1 MATGFN
7 AQTDAADVTTAAKT
21 KGIDSATQAFQKE
34 LDEIKTA
41 DPTSTDKSSYYS
53 ALNSELEKSGLLPEM
68 AANWAKENYKKLDV
82 DGNGISLSEISIELS
97 NTDKGTKEHAFL
109 LSLKNNY
116 QSMSEQDK
124 KDGGKN
130 DKGDKINAAGI
141 SEKDLNKYIDAKG
154 GDRANMD
161 LAAILT
167 DNKNYLFNALDI
179 ADKGAGGRDGKV
191 SRSDIETFVNDLDTD
206 DDGTVSDQELN
217 SQALQGVEKE
227 DRRKVVDLLKKYS
240 DDDYWHSD
248 SAEKIQKDGR
258 ITMDSLAKGLE
269 FKTTEDVNLGL
280 VGTAKD
286 LILGPFG
293 KGPDKT
299 KQVGDQARM
308 LEAVKELTGDDPT
321 QSNEDQARALSDK
334 DLQDRLAREREAATA
349 KANEGTTPL
358 ADYDKEM
365 IELVLTANKDVVT
378 NAGLMDSEG
387 VISKQ
392 NLDAFWMGLE
402 ENPNAAAGFDSDTMQ
417 ALSMLSQSWKT
428 VSKDGKTLNINDL
441 SPKDF
446 TGSGSGSG
454 SEGPGE
460 TENPDESE
468 SYVVQSGDSFWGI
481 AQSVLGEGASNA
493 DIQAYM
499 QQIAELNKMD
509 LQTII
514 YRNDKLKLPKR
525 PGAE

>member
-1 MATGFN
+1 MATGYE
-7 AQTDAADVTTAAKT
+7 APKDAVTVEDAAKS
-21 KGIDSATQAFQKE
+21 KGVEGATQAFQAE
-34 LDEIKTA
+34 LDEIKNA
-41 DPTSTDKSSYYS
+41 DPTAVDKNSYYS
-53 ALNSELEKSGLLPEM
+53 SLNAELEQSGILPEM
-68 AANWAKENYKKLDV
+68 AANWAKENYSKLDV
-82 DGNGISLSEISIELS
+82 DGGGISLSEISIELS
-97 NTDKGTKEHAFL
+97 NTEKGSKEHAFL

-116 QSMSEQDK
+116 KTLNEQDK
-124 KDGGKN
+124 KDGEKEAGEKKN
-130 DKGDKINAAGI
+130 AVGI
-141 SEKDLNKYIDAKG
+141 TEKDLNKFIDMKG
-154 GDRANMD
+154 GDRSNMD

-167 DNKNYLFNALDI
+167 DNKNYLFNALDV
-179 ADKGAGGRDGKV
+179 ANNGSGGRDGKV
-191 SRSDIETFVNDLDTD
+191 SRSDIDAFVKDLDSD
-206 DDGTVSDQELN
+206 KDGKISDAELN
-217 SQALQGVEKE
+217 NQALQGVESE
-227 DRRKVVDLLKKYS
+227 DRRKAVDLLKKYA

-248 SAEKIQKDGR
+248 SAEKIQKGGK
-258 ITMDSLAKGLE
+258 ISMDSLAKGLNFE
-269 FKTTEDVNLGL
+269 GNQAGL
-280 VGTAKD
+280 
-286 LILGPFG
+286 
-293 KGPDKT
+293 
-299 KQVGDQARM
+299 
-308 LEAVKELTGDDPT
+308 LEEVKKRTGDDPN
-321 QSNEDQARALSDK
+321 QSNEEQARIKADK

-525 PGAE
+525 PGAQ